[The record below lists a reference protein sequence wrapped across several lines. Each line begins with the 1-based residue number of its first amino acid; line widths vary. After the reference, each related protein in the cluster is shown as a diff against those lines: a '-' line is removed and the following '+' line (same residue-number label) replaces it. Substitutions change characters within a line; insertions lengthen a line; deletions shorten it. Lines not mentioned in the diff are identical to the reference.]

1 MVLLYAAGILVVVS
15 FIALF
20 ALRRRGNDRLHS
32 VDGYRRTLTTLQ
44 DVRSRSLT
52 GSGSVR
58 ILGSSSS
65 VSDTERP
72 ARTLDP
78 PSPAGTGRPPPDY
91 KGIAVQPPARSAR
104 AGQRRRERAIA
115 QMSRRPRRLGGPIA
129 AAAVVIAAVTGLA
142 IAGAH
147 SRHPHPK
154 TTTST
159 TKPGSHKP
167 GTHPSSA
174 GRHKGHTRP
183 PPTTTTTFPTT
194 FVASGSTSSTVT
206 YSVPTLSYT
215 LNLTTTT
222 GASWIEVTNSAG
234 TNVVAETLPA
244 GQHTAVPLT
253 GDARVI
259 LGAPGYIQVKVNS
272 SAVVLPG
279 GISELLF
286 DTPAPPP
293 TTTPTT

>member
-1 MVLLYAAGILVVVS
+1 MALLYAAGALVVVS

-20 ALRRRGNDRLHS
+20 ALRRRGGDHLHS
-32 VDGYRRTLTTLQ
+32 VDGYRRTLTTLE

-52 GSGSVR
+52 GGSVR
-58 ILGSSSS
+58 ILGSSGSAAEA
-65 VSDTERP
+65 ERP
-72 ARTLDP
+72 VRAHDP
-78 PSPAGTGRPPPDY
+78 PYAAGRVPPAAGRVPPAAY
-91 KGIAVQPPARSAR
+91 QGGAVEPPARSAR

-115 QMSRRPRRLGGPIA
+115 QMSRRPKRLGAPLA

-147 SRHPHPK
+147 SRHPHAK
-154 TTTST
+154 TTPT
-159 TKPGSHKP
+159 TARPGRSPHDKRRSH
-167 GTHPSSA
+167 
-174 GRHKGHTRP
+174 P

-194 FVASGSTSSTVT
+194 FVASATTSSTAT
-206 YSVPTLSYT
+206 YAVPNLGYT

-234 TNVVAETLPA
+234 TTVVAQTLPA
-244 GQHTAVPLT
+244 GQHKSIPLT
-253 GDARVI
+253 GDARVV
-259 LGAPGYIQVKVNS
+259 LGAPGFMQVKVNT

-286 DTPAPPP
+286 DTPAPPT

>member
-1 MVLLYAAGILVVVS
+1 MVLLFAAGVLVVVS
-15 FIALF
+15 LIAFF
-20 ALRRRGNDRLHS
+20 ALRRRGGERLHS

-65 VSDTERP
+65 VSDPERP
-72 ARTLDP
+72 ARTLEP

-91 KGIAVQPPARSAR
+91 KGLSVEPPARSAR

-115 QMSRRPRRLGGPIA
+115 QMSRRPRRLGGPLA

-154 TTTST
+154 AKTNTQSS
-159 TKPGSHKP
+159 SHS
-167 GTHPSSA
+167 GSSA
-174 GRHKGHTRP
+174 RHKVHTRP

-206 YSVPTLSYT
+206 YSVPNLNYT
-215 LNLTTTT
+215 LNLTTTS
-222 GASWIEVTNSAG
+222 GASWVEVTNSAG
-234 TNVVAETLPA
+234 TTVVAETLPA
-244 GQHTAVPLT
+244 GQHKAIPLT
-253 GDARVI
+253 GDSRVI
-259 LGAPGYIQVKVNS
+259 LGAPGFVQVKVD
-272 SAVVLPG
+272 SAVVVLPG
-279 GISELLF
+279 GISEMLF
-286 DTPAPPP
+286 DTPAAP
-293 TTTPTT
+293 TTTTTTT

>member
-1 MVLLYAAGILVVVS
+1 MALLYAAVVLVVVS
-15 FIALF
+15 LIAFF
-20 ALRRRGNDRLHS
+20 AMRRRGGERLHS

-58 ILGSSSS
+58 ILGSSST
-65 VSDTERP
+65 VADPERP
-72 ARTLDP
+72 ARTLEP
-78 PSPAGTGRPPPDY
+78 PYPAGTGRPPPDY
-91 KGIAVQPPARSAR
+91 RGPSVEPPARSAR

-115 QMSRRPRRLGGPIA
+115 QMSRRPRRIGGPLA

-147 SRHPHPK
+147 SRHPQPK
-154 TTTST
+154 AKSKTST
-159 TKPGSHKP
+159 RSGSHG
-167 GTHPSSA
+167 GTSA
-174 GRHKGHTRP
+174 RHKGHTRP

-206 YSVPTLSYT
+206 YSVPTLNYT
-215 LNLTTTT
+215 LNLTTTS

-234 TNVVAETLPA
+234 MTIVAETLPA
-244 GQHTAVPLT
+244 GQHKAIPLS

-259 LGAPGYIQVKVNS
+259 LGAPGFVQVKVDS
-272 SAVVLPG
+272 AAVVLPG
-279 GISELLF
+279 GISEMLF
-286 DTPAPPP
+286 DTPPAP
-293 TTTPTT
+293 TTTTTTT

>member
-1 MVLLYAAGILVVVS
+1 MVLLYAAGFLVVVS
-15 FIALF
+15 VIALF
-20 ALRRRGNDRLHS
+20 ARRRRGSDRLHS

-65 VSDTERP
+65 VSETERA
-72 ARTLDP
+72 ARTLEP
-78 PSPAGTGRPPPDY
+78 PYAAGTGRPPPDH
-91 KGIAVQPPARSAR
+91 KGIEPPARSAR

-115 QMSRRPRRLGGPIA
+115 QMSRRPRRLGGPLV

-154 TTTST
+154 AKAKTKTST
-159 TKPGSHKP
+159 KSGSH
-167 GTHPSSA
+167 SS
-174 GRHKGHTRP
+174 GRHQAHTRP

-194 FVASGSTSSTVT
+194 FVASGSTSSTAT
-206 YSVPTLSYT
+206 YSVPNPSYT

-234 TNVVAETLPA
+234 TTVVAQTLPA
-244 GQHTAVPLT
+244 GQHKAIPLT

-259 LGAPGYIQVKVNS
+259 LGAPGFVQVKVDS
-272 SAVVLPG
+272 AAVVLPG

-286 DTPAPPP
+286 DTPAPPT